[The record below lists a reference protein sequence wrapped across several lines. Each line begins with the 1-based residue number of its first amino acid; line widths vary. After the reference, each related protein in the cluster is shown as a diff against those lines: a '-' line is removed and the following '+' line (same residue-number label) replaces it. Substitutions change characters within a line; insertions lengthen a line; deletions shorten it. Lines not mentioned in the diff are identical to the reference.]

1 LFKLKKQ
8 TKYIHLEK
16 QEHTMEL

>member
-1 LFKLKKQ
+1 LKKQ